1 LKSIAKRS
9 PKTLTNEMMG
19 AATKSEQT
27 AITSPFS
34 SGKRPSQLLDGQGD
48 LVRIASRSWLLG
60 VAYLVAYVAL
70 DALSYVQPLLKLGIT
85 PWNPDAGL
93 TLAFLLYR
101 GWRQAPWTAAAA
113 LAAELLVRD
122 APAPLLTLVCASV
135 VIACGYGA
143 LAFTLSRRG
152 LDHLLASRRAA
163 LEFSFGAALTALVVA
178 SGYAA
183 TFVLAGVL
191 PMSSVGDAIAR
202 NWVGDLNGVLTLTP
216 LLLAAP
222 AASRAWPALRGHG
235 GIIASQAVVL
245 AALAW
250 LLFRVRPSGDLPL
263 LYVLFAP
270 VIWITLTWG
279 VTGASAAT
287 LLIQI
292 GFIASAAPRL
302 SAASLLEIQY
312 LLVTLALT
320 ATLLGA
326 VLAERASALARVAAG
341 EAEQRAL
348 LATAPDAVLAT
359 NLAGEITSANLA
371 AQRLLGASETAILGT
386 TLARWLPDLVLN
398 DPVERRRL
406 SGAHANGERFPVE
419 IACVHLDP
427 PARAGYLLIARDM
440 TEHDNAQIQL
450 RERDT
455 ALARAM
461 RFALAG
467 ELSTALTHELNQP
480 ITALVSYLRA
490 VEILA
495 SPLEPRDSRLNE
507 TLYKATREALR
518 ASDILKRLR
527 DFYRGGVVNVT
538 VVNVE
543 ALVAEVFSAFA
554 DRAVRLGV
562 EITQDIRVTREVPTD
577 RIQLQMVLHNLLANA
592 LDALGDVA
600 PTNRRLHLTLTTD
613 DELLRVMVEDSG
625 CGVPPEIRSQLFEPF
640 VTSKFD
646 GMGLGLAISR
656 SLLRSQGGE
665 LRLDA
670 PGAGGTRFLVELPLK
685 ARTRTAA

>member
-1 LKSIAKRS
+1 
-9 PKTLTNEMMG
+9 
-19 AATKSEQT
+19 
-27 AITSPFS
+27 
-34 SGKRPSQLLDGQGD
+34 
-48 LVRIASRSWLLG
+48 LVRIALRGWLLG
-60 VAYLVAYVAL
+60 IGYLVSYVAL

-93 TLAFLLYR
+93 TLAFLLFR

-113 LAAELLVRD
+113 LAAELLVHD
-122 APAPLLTLVCASV
+122 AAVPLFTLLCASV
-135 VIACGYGA
+135 IIAGAYGA

-178 SGYAA
+178 GGYAV

-191 PMSSVGDAIAR
+191 PLGSAADAIAR

-216 LLLAAP
+216 MLLAAP
-222 AASRAWPALRGHG
+222 AAPQAWPALRGHSA
-235 GIIASQAVVL
+235 IIACQAIVL
-245 AALAW
+245 TAMVW
-250 LLFRVRPSGDLPL
+250 LLFQVRPADDLPL
-263 LYVLFAP
+263 VYVLFAP

-292 GFIASAAPRL
+292 GFIAGAAPRL
-302 SAASLLEIQY
+302 NANSLIEIQY

-320 ATLLGA
+320 AILLGS
-326 VLAERASALARVAAG
+326 VLAERAGALARVAAA

-359 NLAGEITSANLA
+359 NFAGQITSANLA
-371 AQRLLGASETAILGT
+371 AQRLFGASGPAIQGT
-386 TLARWLPDLVLN
+386 TLTQWLPDLLLK

-406 SGAHANGERFPVE
+406 SGARANGERFSVE
-419 IACVHLDP
+419 IACVRLDP

-440 TEHDNAQIQL
+440 TEYERAQTQL

-455 ALARAM
+455 ALSRAM

-495 SPLEPRDSRLNE
+495 APIGERDARLND
-507 TLYKATREALR
+507 TLLKATREALR

-527 DFYRGGVVNVT
+527 DFYRGGVVNVS
-538 VVNVE
+538 VVDVE
-543 ALVAEVFSAFA
+543 ALFEEVLSAFA
-554 DRAVRLGV
+554 DRATRLGV
-562 EITQDIRVTREVPTD
+562 EFTQDIRVTREVATD

-592 LDALGDVA
+592 LDALADVA
-600 PTNRRLHLTLTTD
+600 PGSRRVHLTVTTD
-613 DELLRVMVEDSG
+613 DKQLRVIVADSG
-625 CGVPPEIRSQLFEPF
+625 CGVDPEIRNRLFEPF

-656 SLLRSQGGE
+656 SLLRSQSGE
-665 LRLDA
+665 LRLDGS
-670 PGAGGTRFLVELPLK
+670 GADGARFLVELPLT
-685 ARTRTAA
+685 AHARTAA